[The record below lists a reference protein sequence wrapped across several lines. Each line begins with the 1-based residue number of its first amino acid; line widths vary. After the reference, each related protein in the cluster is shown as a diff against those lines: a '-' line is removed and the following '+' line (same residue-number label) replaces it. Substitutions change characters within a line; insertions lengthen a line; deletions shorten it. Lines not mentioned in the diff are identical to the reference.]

1 MEGFDE
7 KFRAERADPD
17 DLDRI
22 EVTVASPCG
31 DPRTKTAPASHRT
44 SWRRRRMIVAGEK
57 PMYAMSVSRAFV
69 FEAVSL
75 AWPLTACP

>member
-22 EVTVASPCG
+22 EDTIASLEAWLVESVDARTHSPVA
-31 DPRTKTAPASHRT
+31 KLPAKLCCETPLSCRHT
-44 SWRRRRMIVAGEK
+44 EGVAADRRDWAAR
-57 PMYAMSVSRAFV
+57 
-69 FEAVSL
+69 
-75 AWPLTACP
+75 